1 MEKTGLL
8 LIVLTI
14 AIFANGQTVKI
25 QGGTSMS
32 TLDCQYKGFY
42 VDSPW
47 DETLIGYSI
56 FAGIDYLDKPYFN
69 LSSNIGMIRKGG
81 KGAIPLTDYGG
92 ITMRNFTDKPT
103 LDYLSLNTT
112 IDFKYR
118 IRETVT
124 PFIGIGPRFDYLL
137 NNSKHFDELKELGE
151 FNDISFGLILG
162 GGLKYDISDFQIGLR
177 ADYYLDFPKYKKI
190 VDWTIEDTGMGGKIS
205 IKTFTVNLSIGYR
218 LK

>member
-1 MEKTGLL
+1 MKRIGLL

-14 AIFANGQTVKI
+14 AVFANGQIVKI
-25 QGGTSMS
+25 QGGTSIS
-32 TLDCQYKGFY
+32 KLDWQFKGIN

-56 FAGIDYLDKPYFN
+56 FAGIDYLDKSYFN

-81 KGAIPLTDYGG
+81 QGAIPLMDYGG
-92 ITMRNFTDKPT
+92 KLILNYTDKPT

-112 IDFKYR
+112 IDFKYQ
-118 IRETVT
+118 IREAIT
-124 PFIGIGPRFDYLL
+124 PFIGFGPRFDYLL
-137 NNSKHFDELKELGE
+137 NNSRHFDELKKLGE

-162 GGLKYDISDFQIGLR
+162 GGLKYDISDFQFGFR
-177 ADYYLDFPKYKKI
+177 VDYYFDFKNCKTI
-190 VDWTIEDTGMGGKIS
+190 AEWTIEETGMGGKVS
-205 IKTFTVNLSIGYR
+205 VNTFMLNLSIGYR